1 MEVYIVNEVSW
12 RMERKEI
19 TRGYIK
25 IKQKKKRGGKKK
37 NMWRLSNFY
46 NFVKPNYGK
55 LIKTFTSTSMET
67 VSRVLGKDKKEDK
80 EGESRK
86 IRRKSGLTEVSS
98 ILV

>member
-1 MEVYIVNEVSW
+1 MKYPGGW
-12 RMERKEI
+12 REKRLEEDISKLN
-19 TRGYIK
+19 
-25 IKQKKKRGGKKK
+25 KKKKKSKKK